1 LRFRELPPPGLAA
14 NGTPRAGPMASPPP
28 RTIPNLG
35 SLQKY
40 KKTPAKLLPK
50 YHGAK
55 ANMKKRISRVGPF
68 EGEAPEG
75 AHNVYVLL
83 DETTG
88 TVFYV
93 GVTSKPMRRARAH
106 YHDTSSG
113 AYSRLRSEGDKA
125 MIVVASFDCR
135 LRALQVEAALH
146 AEYPAVLGH
155 LSGRRAAVAAS

>member
-1 LRFRELPPPGLAA
+1 
-14 NGTPRAGPMASPPP
+14 MAS
-28 RTIPNLG
+28 
-35 SLQKY
+35 
-40 KKTPAKLLPK
+40 
-50 YHGAK
+50 
-55 ANMKKRISRVGPF
+55 KRIYRDHTPF

-75 AHNVYVLL
+75 AHNVYVLF

-93 GVTSKPMRRARAH
+93 GVTS
-106 YHDTSSG
+106 DTSG
-113 AYSRLRSEGDKA
+113 AYARLREDGNKS

-155 LSGRRAAVAAS
+155 LSERRAAVAAS

>member
-1 LRFRELPPPGLAA
+1 
-14 NGTPRAGPMASPPP
+14 MA
-28 RTIPNLG
+28 T
-35 SLQKY
+35 
-40 KKTPAKLLPK
+40 
-50 YHGAK
+50 
-55 ANMKKRISRVGPF
+55 KRIYRDHTPF

-75 AHNVYVLL
+75 AHNVYVLF

-93 GVTSKPMRRARAH
+93 GVTSDTMRRARAH
-106 YHDTSSG
+106 YHSPTSG
-113 AYSRLRSEGDKA
+113 AYARLREDGNKS

-155 LSGRRAAVAAS
+155 LSERRAAVAAS